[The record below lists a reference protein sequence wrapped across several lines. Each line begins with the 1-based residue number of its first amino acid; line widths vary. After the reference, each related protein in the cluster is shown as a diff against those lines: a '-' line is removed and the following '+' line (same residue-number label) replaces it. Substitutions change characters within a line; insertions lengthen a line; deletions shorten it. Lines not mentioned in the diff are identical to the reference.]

1 MIERAFRILMLS
13 ICVALCFSIQRVI
26 AAIPSTQAADSN
38 TCTSSDSLPEVSK
51 KNPELAGTLSVFLPG
66 LGHMYAGE
74 TVKGTVLT
82 GLFGVAIGTVIA
94 SNIGSTHDSIRPGG
108 WASVVFVSAV
118 YVYALIDAP
127 FAAGRIN
134 EARSSSH
141 AHLLNI
147 PAGTGLFSMDAI
159 ATGSRFGLAVSYSFS
174 NYKP

>member
-1 MIERAFRILMLS
+1 MNERTLRIFVLS
-13 ICVALCFSIQRVI
+13 ICMAVGFAPQGVL
-26 AAIPSTQAADSN
+26 AAIPSLHSAD
-38 TCTSSDSLPEVSK
+38 TTSSTSPDSLPEVSR

-74 TVKGTVLT
+74 TVKGSVLT

-94 SNIGSTHDSIRPGG
+94 SQIGSTHDSIRPRG

-127 FAAGRIN
+127 FAAGRTN
-134 EARSSSH
+134 EAQSSSH

-147 PAGTGLFSMDAI
+147 PAGTGLLSMDAI
-159 ATGSRFGLAVSYSFS
+159 ATGGRFGVTVSYSFG
-174 NYKP
+174 N